1 MLRFPRTS
9 PSRPVRASAQI
20 LQRKKDTRLLLP
32 ECREKLKDVGHV
44 AVVGGGLAGLMAA
57 RRLVHLGV
65 KVTVYEAR
73 KEVGGRVLSNPN
85 FSAGRITEEGA
96 ELIGSFHTEWL
107 ELAREFGLAM
117 ISRMGPEL
125 YEREGLDVQL
135 ILHKRLTRT
144 EFKDLSKQMDNR
156 VLTPLAEL
164 AELIQDPSQP
174 WKQKS
179 LNWLNRDWLMTTLD
193 NMSVQEA
200 LPNFFQISKRKEN
213 PTDEPL
219 WQMLEFKLVNDE
231 VAPLDEMNFLGLLCK
246 VRGGQGER
254 FTPDPPRDKGVLD
267 GYWQELEMFRC
278 ADGCQ
283 TLAKQI
289 AEKIRTTKYGPSPP
303 ASRPLERSDTS
314 LFPRQA

>member
-1 MLRFPRTS
+1 MWCALAPNFS
-9 PSRPVRASAQI
+9 SG
-20 LQRKKDTRLLLP
+20 KKDARLLLP
-32 ECREKLKDVGHV
+32 GCREKLKGVGHV

-57 RRLVHLGV
+57 RRLVLHGV

-117 ISRMGPEL
+117 ISRMEPEL

-135 ILHKRLTRT
+135 ILHKRLTRA
-144 EFKDLSKQMDNR
+144 EFKELAKQMDNR
-156 VLTPLAEL
+156 VLTPLAEV

-174 WKQKS
+174 WKQKL
-179 LNWLNRDWLMTTLD
+179 LNWRNRDWLMTTLD

-200 LPNFFQISKRKEN
+200 LPNFCQISKRKEN

-219 WQMLEFKLVNDE
+219 WK
-231 VAPLDEMNFLGLLCK
+231 CSSSSSS
-246 VRGGQGER
+246 
-254 FTPDPPRDKGVLD
+254 
-267 GYWQELEMFRC
+267 
-278 ADGCQ
+278 
-283 TLAKQI
+283 
-289 AEKIRTTKYGPSPP
+289 TTK
-303 ASRPLERSDTS
+303 SRRWTK
-314 LFPRQA
+314 